1 VINCTVKLNGQEV
14 KALLALPIT
23 RMAENP
29 SEVYYDDLRIEI
41 DGLGVLRIPLS
52 KVNEVLSLIQSK
64 IAYQKFPPSARTRPT
79 ESPYKKPEPEAQSAA
94 SDNVSDM
101 EVFRRRKAK

>member
-1 VINCTVKLNGQEV
+1 MINCTVKLNGQEV
-14 KALLALPIT
+14 KALLALPLT

-29 SEVYYDDLRIEI
+29 NETYYDDLRIEI

-64 IAYQKFPPSARTRPT
+64 IAYQKPPSPSRAPSVA
-79 ESPYKKPEPEAQSAA
+79 SPYKPKPESEGRS
-94 SDNVSDM
+94 NVSDFG
-101 EVFRRRKAK
+101 EYRQRKAK